1 MEINN
6 EEKKLNLNKLAPLLI
21 LLLLIVAVFFG
32 FKYFTKPQATGSSSA
47 VYSVPSI
54 DFDFLTSS
62 ELEGLEPFPV
72 YPSFQ
77 EDDATSITPGRV
89 NPFAPLSR

>member
-1 MEINN
+1 MEINT
-6 EEKKLNLNKLAPLLI
+6 EEKNLNLNKLAPVLI
-21 LLLLIVAVFFG
+21 LLLLVAAVFFG
-32 FKYFTKPQATGSSSA
+32 FKYFTKPQATGPSSTI
-47 VYSVPSI
+47 YSIPNI

-62 ELEGLEPFPV
+62 ELEELESFPV

-77 EDDATSITPGRV
+77 EDDATSITPGRA